1 MTKDLLV
8 RGFDDEIHAE
18 LGKISGNMGVS
29 LNSIVKDAVDK
40 WMSNNSQI
48 TKKHE
53 LLLYTDDD
61 SLKYLLKSIDRM
73 TQNNDVFK
81 ACCGP
86 KTHRG
91 MQFLSKQGW
100 FDGTIE
106 PYKQFLDNP
115 NAYGKKLL
123 AKVSKKIDKKQ
134 LMVLAFL
141 TGDLADKK
149 TVSDSTC
156 FCQWYHKQGIEG
168 ITHCIAHANNILSGN
183 IDDVLELFEIHD
195 QVFIV
200 KKDSLHKLHVT
211 KENIH
216 KLFLN

>member
-8 RGFDDEIHAE
+8 RGLDDETHTE
-18 LGKISGNMGVS
+18 LGKISGQTGVS

-40 WMSNNSQI
+40 WISNNSKI

-53 LLLYTDDD
+53 LLLYADDE
-61 SLKYLLKSIDRM
+61 SLKHLLKSVTRM
-73 TQNNDVFK
+73 AQNDDVFK

-86 KTHRG
+86 KSHIG
-91 MQFLSKQGW
+91 MQLLAKQGW

-106 PYKQFLDNP
+106 PYDKFLDNP
-115 NAYGKKLL
+115 NAYGKKVLE
-123 AKVSKKIDKKQ
+123 KVGKKIDKTQ

-149 TVSDSTC
+149 SVSDSAC
-156 FCQWYHKQGIEG
+156 FCQWYHRQGVEG
-168 ITHCIAHANNILSGN
+168 ITHCIANAKNILSGN
-183 IDDVLELFEIHD
+183 VNDILDLFDAHD
-195 QVFIV
+195 QVFIA
-200 KKDSLHKLHVT
+200 KKDSLYKVHVT
-211 KENIH
+211 KENVH

>member
-8 RGFDDEIHAE
+8 RGFDDEIHAK
-18 LGKISGNMGVS
+18 LGAISGNMGVS

-40 WMSNNSQI
+40 WISNNSQI

-53 LLLYTDDD
+53 LLLYADDE
-61 SLKYLLKSIDRM
+61 SLKYLLKSVNRM
-73 TQNNDVFK
+73 AQNDDIFK

-86 KTHRG
+86 KSHTG
-91 MQFLSKQGW
+91 MQFLTKQGW

-106 PYKQFLDNP
+106 PYKQFLNNP
-115 NAYGKKLL
+115 NTYGKKVLE
-123 AKVSKKIDKKQ
+123 KVGKKIDKAQ

-149 TVSDSTC
+149 SVSHSAR

-168 ITHCIAHANNILSGN
+168 ITHCIAHAKNVLSGN
-183 IDDVLELFEIHD
+183 VDDVLDLFETHD

-200 KKDSLHKLHVT
+200 KKDSLYKIHT
-211 KENIH
+211 SKENIH
-216 KLFLN
+216 KLFLA